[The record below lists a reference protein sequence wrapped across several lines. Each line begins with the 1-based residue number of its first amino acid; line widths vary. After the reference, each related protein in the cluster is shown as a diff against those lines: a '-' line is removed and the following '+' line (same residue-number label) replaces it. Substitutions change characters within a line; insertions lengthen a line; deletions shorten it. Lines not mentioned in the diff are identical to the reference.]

1 VSIVDTDSVEV
12 IEDGRCL
19 YAATVATPEYTPPEY
34 YRGIKPGK
42 VCIENSWDRFSLA
55 VILYKI
61 LLGVHPF
68 AATSHP
74 PYDQCNSLGDKIKMG
89 LFVHHPDKK
98 KCFKVVPPPQ
108 LDFFKLGDNIQQLFM
123 RAFATGHL
131 YPNKRPTAAEW
142 CQAIQEHPFLITNRS
157 PKSIRLE
164 KVGFNSHH
172 FFEQNLQKLLIQKNL
187 VFQARDK
194 EEVKRTND
202 FWAVV
207 QQEYSITLSY
217 ALGKLISYFKIT
229 GSIVGFL
236 LLMGLFSGLEYFK
249 HTTYFFYLLPLEI
262 IYFLTGFY
270 GFVILISFPVLLASK
285 NYFFKKNQSIHSR
298 IKALQKKNVAVRK
311 KGLDTLQF
319 ELYNKRTK
327 LKEKIREAQHEIEV
341 WSTIKQKREKKYL
354 TNYQTL
360 IFTTKDALSSEIN
373 QFKLRLKEQNKQ
385 VKDLISSEA
394 RALKECRNKMHILLQ
409 NQDMYG
415 QMIGDTFSQKTTYL
429 ASSAQF
435 TVEEQTLHTT
445 ALEHQKQQY
454 EVEIKNIRQKF
465 DHQHQTLQDLNKSEK
480 IRIDTLLSQST
491 PTKELQKQISKTLIN
506 DSYKKVLITIK
517 SLKEQL
523 KKREQALMQLNQD
536 IERVKNIL

>member
-1 VSIVDTDSVEV
+1 MEFFIKSTNEKLLFEQPSFASGGEGALFRVLQPEHLQHLRAKLYHKNKRTSQKQEKIDYLYQHPLSYDTPFDQGDEPVIWIKRPILDRYADIVGFLKPFAFGEKLEILCTAKLPRRLSGDWKRFVPHKEGANLLRLKVCYNVASALRQLHLSGQFVLVDLKPDNFVVNVNGLVSIVDTDSVEV

-61 LLGVHPF
+61 LLGVNPF
-68 AATSHP
+68 AATSHL

-98 KCFKVVPPPQ
+98 KCFKVVPTPP

-142 CQAIQEHPFLITNRS
+142 CQAIQDHPFLITNRS

-164 KVGFNSHH
+164 KVGFNRHH

-187 VFQARDK
+187 VFQAIEK
-194 EEVKRTND
+194 EDVKPSND

-207 QQEYSITLSY
+207 QQEYSITFNY

-249 HTTYFFYLLPLEI
+249 HTTYFFYLLPFEI
-262 IYFLTGFY
+262 IYFWTGFY
-270 GFVILISFPVLLASK
+270 GFVFLISLPVLLAIK
-285 NYFFKKNQSIHSR
+285 NYLFKKNQSIHSR
-298 IKALQKKNVAVRK
+298 IKALQKK
-311 KGLDTLQF
+311 
-319 ELYNKRTK
+319 
-327 LKEKIREAQHEIEV
+327 IR
-341 WSTIKQKREKKYL
+341 Y
-354 TNYQTL
+354 
-360 IFTTKDALSSEIN
+360 
-373 QFKLRLKEQNKQ
+373 
-385 VKDLISSEA
+385 
-394 RALKECRNKMHILLQ
+394 
-409 NQDMYG
+409 
-415 QMIGDTFSQKTTYL
+415 
-429 ASSAQF
+429 AS
-435 TVEEQTLHTT
+435 
-445 ALEHQKQQY
+445 
-454 EVEIKNIRQKF
+454 I
-465 DHQHQTLQDLNKSEK
+465 
-480 IRIDTLLSQST
+480 
-491 PTKELQKQISKTLIN
+491 
-506 DSYKKVLITIK
+506 
-517 SLKEQL
+517 
-523 KKREQALMQLNQD
+523 
-536 IERVKNIL
+536 